1 MDSGSQ
7 SFTAR
12 EMIPKKHQMLVKS
25 KRLVVLGA
33 CNALLLLTGC
43 VATPPECVVTTTGA
57 MSNSNAKPVSRSN
70 SLELA
75 FDGSASMLG
84 YVAEGKPA
92 ESWQALVNV
101 INQSAAAI
109 NVNVVTY
116 RVGGG
121 KVKNVASVQKATQ
134 PCFYQGCGQYGPVA
148 SSLHTLW
155 EKEGLIPSSGG
166 AAPKIPLRMLVT
178 DLEANDGDISAV
190 IKSVRPHVE
199 QGAVIGVV
207 ALKVP
212 FNGSV
217 YNSKAKIIYK
227 GETNRPIY
235 LVATGS
241 PMQTSQLLNTLQKS
255 IEMSRLGNNELH
267 ITDLK
272 KHVTKPTQTAI
283 DGRGNAQFGVPI
295 RVGKETYGSRRG
307 YVMAKMA
314 ADSKELM
321 VGATNLPA
329 GNKIITSLNIGNI
342 EPIIPISTEIRG
354 ESIKGATFVND
365 KLVFQ
370 LSIPN
375 PQLGNAVRLN
385 VARGE
390 LPEQWWVNWTRLDPK
405 KPDSEEKT
413 EGLRPL
419 MTNFARM
426 MIDENNNST
435 PAASLCV
442 MYSK

>member
-1 MDSGSQ
+1 MNTDSQ
-7 SFTAR
+7 LNTTQ
-12 EMIPKKHQMLVKS
+12 EMIPKKYQIPVKS
-25 KRLVVLGA
+25 KQLIAFGA
-33 CNALLLLTGC
+33 CNALLLLSGC
-43 VATPPECVVTTTGA
+43 AITPPECLTKIETKPS
-57 MSNSNAKPVSRSN
+57 SNTKPVSRSN

-92 ESWQALVNV
+92 ESWQRLVNV

-109 NVNVVTY
+109 NVNVATY

-121 KVKNVASVQKATQ
+121 KVKSVASVKNATQ
-134 PCFYQGCGQYGPVA
+134 PCFYQGCGQYSPVA

-155 EKEGLIPSSGG
+155 EKEGLIPSTGD
-166 AAPKIPLRMLVT
+166 ATPKIPLRMLVT

-190 IKSVRPHVE
+190 INSVRPHVE
-199 QGAVIGVV
+199 QGAVIGIV
-207 ALKVP
+207 AMKVP

-217 YNSKAKIIYK
+217 YNSKAKVIFK

-235 LVATGS
+235 FVATGS
-241 PMQTSQLLNTLQKS
+241 PKQTSQLLNTLQKS
-255 IEMSRLGNNELH
+255 IEMSPLRDNKLQ

-283 DGRGNAQFGVPI
+283 NGRGNAQFGVPI
-295 RVGKETYGSRRG
+295 RVGKKTYVSRRD

-314 ADSKELM
+314 ANNKELM
-321 VGATNLPA
+321 VGATNIPA
-329 GNKIITSLNIGNI
+329 DNKINASLNIGNI
-342 EPIIPISTEIRG
+342 EPINSISTEVRG
-354 ESIKGATFVND
+354 ESIKGVSFVND
-365 KLVFQ
+365 KLVFK
-370 LSIPN
+370 LSIPY
-375 PQLGNAVRLN
+375 PQLGNAVRIN

-390 LPEQWWVNWTRLDPK
+390 LPEQWWVDWTRLDPK
-405 KPDSEEKT
+405 KPDSKEKT

-426 MIDENNNST
+426 MVDEKINST

-442 MYSK
+442 MYSM